1 MGDEG
6 WCGGTEVTAE
16 PSGFAGQRALV
27 TGGARGIGAV
37 IARRLAAAGAHVFVN
52 YVRSESAARDTVAAI
67 EAAGGRA
74 TLAPANLADPDAIA
88 AMMAPIADGGLD
100 VLVHNAAIGS
110 FKPLHA
116 VRANQ
121 WDLTLNVNARALL
134 LCVQAAL
141 PSLAER
147 GGRVVAISSLGGRR
161 VVPQYGAIGVA
172 KAALESAAR
181 YLASELGPRGIR
193 VNAIAAG
200 LVETES
206 VMLHPAY
213 DELVAAARA
222 RTPTG
227 RLVTADSIADAVLF
241 LCGPQSSD
249 IVGHTLVIDGGSSL

>member
-1 MGDEG
+1 M
-6 WCGGTEVTAE
+6 TAE
-16 PSGFAGQRALV
+16 PSVLAGQRALV
-27 TGGARGIGAV
+27 TGGARGIGTV

-52 YVRSESAARDTVAAI
+52 YVQSDAAARDTVAAI

-74 TLAPANLADPDAIA
+74 TLAPGNLADPDALA
-88 AMMAPIADGGLD
+88 AMMAPIVDGGLD

-121 WDLTLNVNARALL
+121 WDLTINVNARALL

-141 PSLAER
+141 PSLAAR

-161 VVPQYGAIGVA
+161 VVPQYGAIGVS
-172 KAALESAAR
+172 KAALESATR
-181 YLASELGPRGIR
+181 YLASELAPRGVR

-206 VMLHPAY
+206 VKRHPAY
-213 DELVAAARA
+213 DALAAAARA
-222 RTPTG
+222 RTPAG
-227 RLVTADSIADAVLF
+227 RLVTAGSIAEAVLF
-241 LCGPQSSD
+241 LCGPHSAD
-249 IVGHTLVIDGGSSL
+249 IVGHTLVIDGGASL